1 MPHQFFVHENYMAWK
16 TNPGASAAFGD
27 SSVELAFESGEGR
40 TGATAGR
47 GGGRAAC
54 CLGDCGG
61 ATEGDGDTVIVG
73 VVGD

>member
-1 MPHQFFVHENYMAWK
+1 MAWK
-16 TNPGASAAFGD
+16 TNPGASAAFGG
-27 SSVELAFESGEGR
+27 SSVELVFESGEGR

-47 GGGRAAC
+47 GGARAAC

-61 ATEGDGDTVIVG
+61 GETGGDGDTIIVG